1 MYHPKFQS
9 IITDTAYQSKHA
21 FMFFSKTLFEKVSFA
36 SSPGIF
42 IWKFNTSLSIYRC
55 DKYEQPIHDASIHQS
70 IYQTLSQPLA
80 VYKQNH
86 GKSTNDHCY
95 HHEKSHLMHIALEY
109 RTTSSKYEFVIFKNG
124 IRKSMK
130 SMKIKFTTIQ
140 QYNTVYMIVYA
151 YKPGIHIWSED
162 FSAMASFMCHLSPPH
177 RVQPLEVS

>member
-9 IITDTAYQSKHA
+9 IITYIAYQSKHA

-36 SSPGIF
+36 SPGTF

-55 DKYEQPIHDASIHQS
+55 DKSEQPSHDASIPQS

-95 HHEKSHLMHIALEY
+95 HHEKSNIMHIALEY
-109 RTTSSKYEFVIFKNG
+109 RTTSSNCEFVTFKNG

-130 SMKIKFTTIQ
+130 SMKIKFTT
-140 QYNTVYMIVYA
+140 V
-151 YKPGIHIWSED
+151 
-162 FSAMASFMCHLSPPH
+162 
-177 RVQPLEVS
+177 